1 MREKDGRAEEG
12 ARKESFEVSEGGMTP
27 TSLVTGTS
35 LMTSFSTVTYCVICE
50 FVKRF
55 KQSS

>member
-1 MREKDGRAEEG
+1 
-12 ARKESFEVSEGGMTP
+12 MTP

-55 KQSS
+55 KKVLKNKQKSL